1 MAAGTVGAVGAAIAI
16 GLTTH
21 TGGATAGTGNDDD
34 QAQFAPQRTQQ
45 DPRPII
51 RPSRGDGEDDGEE
64 ESEDGSRS
72 TQGLAQNQQPK
83 QVAPNGQLATPGG
96 GGSPQAGSSGS

>member
-21 TGGATAGTGNDDD
+21 TGGATASTGNDDD
-34 QAQFAPQRTQQ
+34 QAQFAPQGTQQ
-45 DPRPII
+45 DSRPII
-51 RPSRGDGEDDGEE
+51 RPSRGDGEDDGDE

-72 TQGLAQNQQPK
+72 TQGFAQNQQPK
-83 QVAPNGQLATPGG
+83 VAPNGQLATPGG